1 MAQSLQAD
9 PKKRGNTAK
18 NIALWGLLI
27 MLVAGL
33 GGFGV
38 TNFGGTVTKIGSV
51 GARDISVNDYGR
63 ALKQEV
69 DAFSQQI
76 GTPLTMEQA
85 TALGLDRK
93 ALNNLVDEA
102 ALDNESV
109 RIGLSA
115 GDARL
120 AQELAKIPAF
130 QGVDGKFDR
139 ATYTDALQRNG
150 LTTTEFES
158 KLRESL
164 GRGLLQGAVTGG
176 FAAPEPLVDTIHAY
190 VAERRGF
197 SLLRLTAADLA
208 APPAAPADDVLKA
221 FHTENIATFTKPEA
235 RRITYVAL
243 LPETL
248 APTMPVDEEKLAA
261 LYQSRIDEFVSPE
274 KRLVEQLVYPD
285 EAAAAK
291 AKARIDA
298 GETFEVLV
306 ADRGLTLESID
317 LGDVSK
323 ADLGAAGEG
332 VFALAEP
339 GVVGPLQSPIGPALY
354 RMNAVIPAQNIA
366 LDEVRTTL
374 QTDLQIED
382 ARRAIGDRVEELDD
396 MIAAGA
402 TLEEIAKEKSLTL
415 ATLDYVP
422 GAQNDQGVADYA
434 AFRDAA
440 GAAEEGVTSDMIV
453 LEDGGL
459 VALRLDAIV
468 PPTPIPFDEAR
479 ADVLT
484 AWTADATAKALSAR
498 AIEIKTAVEGG
509 AGLNGFGVV
518 QTLGGTTRDGQVP
531 DAIPAVMKAA
541 FEMAKGDVRVI
552 DEAGFAGVITLN
564 SVIPAS
570 TDDDAAKAV
579 KSAIAAQVQQ
589 AIANDAFAAFTAA
602 VSAEAGIT
610 LNQGAI
616 ASVNRQIP

>member
-9 PKKRGNTAK
+9 PKKRGNTGK

-51 GARDISVNDYGR
+51 GSRDIAVDDYGR
-63 ALKQEV
+63 ALKQEI

-76 GTPLTMEQA
+76 GTPLTMAQA

-93 ALNNLVDEA
+93 ALSTLVNET
-102 ALDNESV
+102 ALDNEAAK
-109 RIGLSA
+109 IGLSV

-120 AQELAKIPAF
+120 AEELAKIPAF

-139 ATYTDALQRNG
+139 AAYTDALQRNG
-150 LTTTEFES
+150 LTTSAFET

-176 FAAPEPLVDTIHAY
+176 FAAPQPLVDTIHAY

-197 SLLRLTAADLA
+197 SLLRLTETDLA
-208 APPAAPADDVLKA
+208 APPAAPSDEVLKA
-221 FHTENIATFTKPEA
+221 FHTENIATFTKAEA
-235 RRITYVAL
+235 KRITYVAL

-248 APTMPVDEEKLAA
+248 AKDMAVDEEKLKD

-274 KRLVEQLVYPD
+274 KRIVEQLVYPD
-285 EAAAAK
+285 EAAATA
-291 AKARIDA
+291 AKARLDA
-298 GETFEVLV
+298 GETFETLV
-306 ADRGLTLESID
+306 ADRGLTLEAID

-323 ADLGAAGEG
+323 TDLGAAGDG
-332 VFALAEP
+332 VFALSEP

-354 RMNAVIPAQNIA
+354 RMNAIIPAQDIP
-366 LDEVRTTL
+366 LEEVRAAL

-382 ARRAIGDRVEELDD
+382 ARRDIGDRIEELDD

-402 TLEEIAKEKSLTL
+402 TLEEIAKEKALTL
-415 ATLDYVP
+415 ATLDYVAS
-422 GAQNDQGVADYA
+422 AQNDQGVVAYT
-434 AFRDAA
+434 AFREAA
-440 GAAEEGVTSDMIV
+440 DAAEEGVTSDMIV
-453 LEDGGL
+453 LDDGGL
-459 VALRLDAIV
+459 VALRLDSIV
-468 PPTPIPFDEAR
+468 PPAPIPFEEAR

-498 AIEIKTAVEGG
+498 AIEIKAAVEGG
-509 AGLNGFGVV
+509 ATLNGFGVAE
-518 QTLGGTTRDGQVP
+518 TIGNITRDGQVQ
-531 DAIPAVMKAA
+531 DAVPGVMTAV
-541 FEMAKGDVRVI
+541 FEMAPGDVRVI
-552 DEAGFAGVITLN
+552 DEAGFTGVVVLN
-564 SVIPAS
+564 AVTPAD
-570 TDDDAAKAV
+570 TGDDASKAM
-579 KSAIAAQVQQ
+579 KSSIAAQVQQ
-589 AIANDAFAAFTAA
+589 AIANDAFAAFTNA
-602 VSAEAGIT
+602 VSNEAGIT
-610 LNQGAI
+610 LNQNAI